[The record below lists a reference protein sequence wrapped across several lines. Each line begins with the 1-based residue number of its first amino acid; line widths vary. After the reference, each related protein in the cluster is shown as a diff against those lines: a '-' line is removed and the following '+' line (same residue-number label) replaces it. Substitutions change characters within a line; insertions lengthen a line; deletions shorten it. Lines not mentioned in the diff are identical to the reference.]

1 MFEHVSESTF
11 IIEGIYIIAVPHAGS
26 FSVKDGFPLA
36 DIFRAKR
43 FFALSYELSDET
55 N

>member
-1 MFEHVSESTF
+1 MVERVSEITF
-11 IIEGIYIIAVPHAGS
+11 IIEGISIIAAPHAGS
-26 FSVKDGFPLA
+26 TSVKASFPLA